1 MRWTPER
8 GSAAVINICDN
19 IGPELLVPFPA
30 HGEDYRTQLLGPFGN
45 LLKDVCRDQAHT
57 TSQDHLAMID
67 SSSQII
73 SEPRLHNLI
82 LPSTSGGREGPAPR
96 LVVEEEDELSAGVT
110 PEKITSFPGQP
121 MELFPDIMPNKHQ
134 VVQKESYGDV
144 LMRRINEPECEPAT
158 KEMSRACED
167 SFEHRISKLELDLA
181 NQIEHEKEDMLKL
194 SDGTTVP
201 AIDIERILKMH
212 LDVAEH
218 VMVVGSGCDILCCM
232 LTLKTKVSEAAASG
246 EDPLGTAK
254 DELSD
259 AALALARQHGSEAT
273 TVHKART
280 CSKFCVEG
288 LLPLIAKAN
297 AEINVSVQQVIYYGC
312 LPYLAEPSYV
322 GIVCLR
328 HARMASQQSCI
339 GRG

>member
-1 MRWTPER
+1 
-8 GSAAVINICDN
+8 
-19 IGPELLVPFPA
+19 
-30 HGEDYRTQLLGPFGN
+30 
-45 LLKDVCRDQAHT
+45 
-57 TSQDHLAMID
+57 MID

-73 SEPRLHNLI
+73 CEPSRHNLI
-82 LPSTSGGREGPAPR
+82 LPSTRGGREGPAPR
-96 LVVEEEDELSAGVT
+96 LVLEEEDEFSAGVT
-110 PEKITSFPGQP
+110 PEKITGFPGLP
-121 MELFPDIMPNKHQ
+121 MELFPDIMPNKEQ
-134 VVQKESYGDV
+134 VVQKESYGNV

-158 KEMSRACED
+158 KETSRTFED
-167 SFEHRISKLELDLA
+167 RISERELDLA
-181 NQIEHEKEDMLKL
+181 ANQMEPEKEDMLKL

-212 LDVAEH
+212 LDVAAEH

-246 EDPLGTAK
+246 EDPLGPAK

-259 AALALARQHGSEAT
+259 TALALARQHGSEAT

-288 LLPLIAKAN
+288 LLPLIANAN
-297 AEINVSVQQVIYYGC
+297 AEINVSVQQVFYCGC
-312 LPYLAEPSYV
+312 LPYLAAPRYV

-328 HARMASQQSCI
+328 HARMASQSQQSCI

>member
-1 MRWTPER
+1 
-8 GSAAVINICDN
+8 
-19 IGPELLVPFPA
+19 
-30 HGEDYRTQLLGPFGN
+30 
-45 LLKDVCRDQAHT
+45 
-57 TSQDHLAMID
+57 MID

-73 SEPRLHNLI
+73 REPSLHNLI
-82 LPSTSGGREGPAPR
+82 LPSTRGGREGPAPR
-96 LVVEEEDELSAGVT
+96 LVIEEEDELSAGVT
-110 PEKITSFPGQP
+110 PEKITSFPALLP
-121 MELFPDIMPNKHQ
+121 MELFPDIMPNKEE
-134 VVQKESYGDV
+134 VVQKESYGNV

-158 KEMSRACED
+158 KVMSRPCED

-181 NQIEHEKEDMLKL
+181 AKQIEPEKEDMLKL

-212 LDVAEH
+212 LDVAAEH
-218 VMVVGSGCDILCCM
+218 VMVVGSGCDILCCL

-246 EDPLGTAK
+246 EDPLGSAK

-259 AALALARQHGSEAT
+259 TALALARQHGSEAT

-288 LLPLIAKAN
+288 LLPLIANAN
-297 AEINVSVQQVIYYGC
+297 AEINASVQQVLLRQPALSC
-312 LPYLAEPSYV
+312 CAALRWLSLPTTCSN
-322 GIVCLR
+322 GQQ
-328 HARMASQQSCI
+328 SQQSCI